1 MKREFGCAAGP
12 FFGGKQP
19 AVSDGFP
26 VLSRAEHLQR
36 VVVANNPVAN
46 VNVGF
51 AFNAITN
58 TIDAAAKCLPEGW
71 KLYRMAEP
79 ASGAFGWSAVR
90 KMVKVGVLATDDE
103 ATDRFRLAV
112 KAIMA
117 MEEGK

>member
-1 MKREFGCAAGP
+1 MNPNTATNEELRDWLANH
-12 FFGGKQP
+12 QP
-19 AVSDGFP
+19 MLP
-26 VLSRAEHLQR
+26 I
-36 VVVANNPVAN
+36 P
-46 VNVGF
+46 
-51 AFNAITN
+51 N
-58 TIDAAAKCLPEGW
+58 TIDAAAKCLPGGW

-90 KMVKVGVLATDDE
+90 KMVKVGVLATNDE